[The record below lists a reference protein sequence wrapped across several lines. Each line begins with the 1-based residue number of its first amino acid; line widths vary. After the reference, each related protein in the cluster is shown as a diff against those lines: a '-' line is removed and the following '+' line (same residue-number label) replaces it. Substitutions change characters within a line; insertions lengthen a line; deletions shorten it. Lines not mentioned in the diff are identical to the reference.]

1 MLYYTVKDPQNRIK
15 AQFLVCGYE
24 NGLIQFIDDSLQ
36 GSYNKNFEIKA
47 HRSRVIDLKI
57 CENGDSQLRHFLIS
71 FSYDNS
77 ILFIKLETL
86 RIELTYIF
94 EFQEKG
100 IFNCLDF
107 FEDFLIFGC
116 EDGYLRFF
124 HFEDSKLKFLCQKHY
139 LPEEQRSA
147 SDFRTINT
155 LKVFEDLL
163 LVADNFGGLVVLDLH
178 SMILKLKQ
186 FESSKKKKLDHK
198 LGKASFGSKSARETE
213 KLQTNVKKNLYSPD
227 FNFCDFGLDI
237 DFDWLLIFIEQCH
250 FQKIVKIM
258 DLDGQAILTSGNDC
272 KTKLWVIERKGA
284 EGVSSRKDKR
294 SLKNI
299 SKK

>member
-1 MLYYTVKDPQNRIK
+1 M
-15 AQFLVCGYE
+15 VCGYE

-57 CENGDSQLRHFLIS
+57 CEDKESSLSQYLVS

-86 RIELTYIF
+86 RIELTHIF
-94 EFQEKG
+94 EFHEKG

-124 HFEDSKLKFLCQKHY
+124 YFEDSKLKFICKKHY
-139 LPEEQRSA
+139 LHQLKETGSE
-147 SDFRTINT
+147 FRTINT

-163 LVADNFGGLVVLDLH
+163 LVADNFGGLIVLDLKM
-178 SMILKLKQ
+178 MIDLIKKYIQLKNIKQ
-186 FESSKKKKLDHK
+186 KENQDEFINSPKFSKDHEKSSKSLKKKH
-198 LGKASFGSKSARETE
+198 
-213 KLQTNVKKNLYSPD
+213 LQTREY
-227 FNFCDFGLDI
+227 NFEDFGIDI
-237 DFDWLLIFIEQCH
+237 DFDWQLIFIEQCH
-250 FQKIVKIM
+250 LQKIVKIM

-272 KTKLWVIERKGA
+272 KTKLWVVTRKNNT
-284 EGVSSRKDKR
+284 SSHIKEK
-294 SLKNI
+294 KKNINI
-299 SKK
+299 SKSE